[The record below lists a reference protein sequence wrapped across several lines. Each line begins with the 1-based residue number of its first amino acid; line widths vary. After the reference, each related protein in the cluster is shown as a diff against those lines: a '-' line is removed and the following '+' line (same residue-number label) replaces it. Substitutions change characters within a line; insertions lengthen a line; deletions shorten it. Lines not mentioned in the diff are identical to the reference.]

1 MLYFA
6 SDGHIGMGG
15 LDIFRA
21 VPQTGGSWL
30 VQNMRPPINSNADD
44 FGITFEREAERGL
57 FSSARKGRG
66 ADDLFS
72 FELPPLVFSITGL
85 VKDEKTGQPVP
96 AETGNAGDFKFSLRP
111 EVDYIF
117 LASAKGYLNGK
128 EKETT
133 RGQDKSREFMA
144 TIVLTPIDRP
154 IELPNIFYD
163 FGKWDLRPE
172 SMVSLDK
179 LVETLNDN
187 PNITI
192 ELMSHT
198 DSRDTEEYNL
208 DLSQKRAQSVVDY
221 LIAKGIERERLT
233 ARGYGEASPKVVD
246 ALIVQESPFLRAGA
260 TLTEQYINALQSD
273 EQKEIAHQIN
283 RRTEFRV
290 LRTDYVPAK

>member
-1 MLYFA
+1 
-6 SDGHIGMGG
+6 
-15 LDIFRA
+15 
-21 VPQTGGSWL
+21 
-30 VQNMRPPINSNADD
+30 
-44 FGITFEREAERGL
+44 
-57 FSSARKGRG
+57 
-66 ADDLFS
+66 
-72 FELPPLVFSITGL
+72 
-85 VKDEKTGQPVP
+85 
-96 AETGNAGDFKFSLRP
+96 
-111 EVDYIF
+111 
-117 LASAKGYLNGK
+117 
-128 EKETT
+128 
-133 RGQDKSREFMA
+133 MA
-144 TIVLTPIDRP
+144 TIRLTPIDRP

-187 PNITI
+187 PNVTI

-221 LIAKGIERERLT
+221 LIGKGIARDRLT

-246 ALIVQESPFLRAGA
+246 ARYHDRIAPFLRSGA
-260 TLTEQYINALQSD
+260 TLTEQYINSLASD